1 GKHGSLQAT
10 AGLGWRHAFGDV
22 DASRNL
28 RFATGSAYTVVG
40 TPLAK
45 NAMVAELGIDWAA
58 SAASRISL
66 SYTGQ
71 IAGRT
76 QDHGVQARASWT
88 F

>member
-1 GKHGSLQAT
+1 
-10 AGLGWRHAFGDV
+10 
-22 DASRNL
+22 
-28 RFATGSAYTVVG
+28 VVG

-45 NAMVAELGIDWAA
+45 NAMVAELGIEWAA

-66 SYTGQ
+66 TYTGQ

-76 QDHGVQARASWT
+76 QDHGVQARASWA